1 MDRIEVY
8 ETELRTLTARAET
21 LLNEG
26 KVSDASALMP
36 RVKELRTMVK
46 AEADMAEVRKAMEL
60 VPVLPENRSSS
71 EGWGEVRKAML
82 EKRAIS
88 SNGAGV
94 NTVSDVIT
102 ALVDGGKL
110 RSKVAVFTAP
120 TAKSI
125 VPTFAPSLALPVGQA
140 PGATGVAADSTA
152 VLAGKELALKS
163 WMSILAVNM
172 DALVST
178 SIEAKLPG
186 IFAESFAGAI
196 DKGILVGTGSGS
208 DMLGVFVASASGV
221 TTTQDIACA
230 ASGAPKWVD
239 LIKLAGQIIGIGGD
253 LSKAAIVMHPDL
265 IANLLSE
272 ATTST
277 EALKTELL
285 TKGTIRSIPVI
296 ESSYCPTTLTA
307 GSYVA
312 VGGHF
317 NHYGLAIA
325 RELTIDPV
333 KTVGYDGTTFQAFCY
348 MQGAP
353 IVATS
358 FRRLK
363 TV

>member
-36 RVKELRTMVK
+36 RVKELRAMVK

-120 TAKSI
+120 NAKSI
-125 VPTFAPSLALPVGQA
+125 VPVFAPGLALPAGQA

-172 DALVST
+172 DALVSI

-196 DKGILVGTGSGS
+196 DNVGGVGTYSNGLVHADVGERELSWYGHKRS
-208 DMLGVFVASASGV
+208 RYASASKRSRY
-221 TTTQDIACA
+221 AR
-230 ASGAPKWVD
+230 
-239 LIKLAGQIIGIGGD
+239 LARN
-253 LSKAAIVMHPDL
+253 S
-265 IANLLSE
+265 N
-272 ATTST
+272 
-277 EALKTELL
+277 
-285 TKGTIRSIPVI
+285 
-296 ESSYCPTTLTA
+296 
-307 GSYVA
+307 
-312 VGGHF
+312 
-317 NHYGLAIA
+317 
-325 RELTIDPV
+325 
-333 KTVGYDGTTFQAFCY
+333 
-348 MQGAP
+348 
-353 IVATS
+353 
-358 FRRLK
+358 
-363 TV
+363 